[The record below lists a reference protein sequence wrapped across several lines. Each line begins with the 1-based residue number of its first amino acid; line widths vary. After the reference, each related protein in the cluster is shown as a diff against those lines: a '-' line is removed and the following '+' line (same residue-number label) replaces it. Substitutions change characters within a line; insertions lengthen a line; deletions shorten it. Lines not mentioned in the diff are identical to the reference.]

1 MTTTTDRNSL
11 WVLRRRIGRC
21 MSATLVAASLG
32 ASALLAQHG
41 HGSEGVG
48 KAHMET
54 SCAPAVQARFD
65 RALAVLHNFWY
76 ARALTLFQ
84 EIQQADP
91 DCAIAYWGAAMTY
104 NHPFWDDPSPEDEAA
119 AWAFVQKGLKARS
132 QNDRERMYL
141 AAVAALYKDAGA
153 GTKQSRDEAYRE
165 QMAATHAKYPDD
177 ETSLFYGLSI
187 LGTIREGTK
196 GFEMQGRAVALFES
210 VYAHDPQH
218 PGVLHYLIHAYDDP
232 VHAETGLAVA
242 RAYAKTAAAVPHAY
256 HMPSHIFTRLGYWDE
271 AATTNENAWQIS
283 SDDVKAA
290 GEPGALRD
298 FHALNYLSYN
308 YLQLG
313 RYKDAR
319 KAVDLFAAEYA
330 ATANRKT
337 APDSQALQARHV
349 RGRTIFALPDR
360 VLYGYFDTLA
370 RFIVESESWSDVPT
384 LPLIAPSSDFVVMK
398 LHLEAMAAAKRKD
411 AATAKTKAA
420 EMMERARVPGQHPF
434 VQQILTMQAREA
446 AALAAHAAGDGAGA
460 VTEMDAAVAI
470 EDAIDSLSQPP
481 YPIIPAHELYGSML
495 MEMGRPAEARKHFEE
510 TLRRTP
516 GRPKAIVGI
525 AQAAEA
531 MGDTAT
537 ARAQYTRL
545 IEMWKSADRDRPE
558 LLAARRFLQSAGR

>member
-1 MTTTTDRNSL
+1 MWTVNRNDAAGRL
-11 WVLRRRIGRC
+11 LGRC
-21 MSATLVAASLG
+21 LSAALAASLG
-32 ASALLAQHG
+32 APVLLAQHG

-76 ARALTLFQ
+76 ARALTQFQ
-84 EIQQADP
+84 EIQKADP
-91 DCAIAYWGAAMTY
+91 ECAMAYWGAAMTY
-104 NHPFWDDPSPEDEAA
+104 NHPFWDYPSREEEAA
-119 AWAFVQKGLKARS
+119 AWAYVQKGLKATS

-141 AAVAALYKDAGA
+141 EAVAKLYKDAGA

-177 ETSLFYGLSI
+177 ETTLFYGLSI
-187 LGTIREGTK
+187 LSTIREGTK

-210 VYAHDPQH
+210 VYAHDKQH

-232 VHAETGLAVA
+232 VHAQTGLVA
-242 RAYAKTAAAVPHAY
+242 ARTYAKTAAAVPHAY

-271 AATTNENAWQIS
+271 AATTNENAWRIS
-283 SDDVKAA
+283 NDDVKAA
-290 GEPGALRD
+290 GEGGELRD

-313 RYKDAR
+313 RYTDA
-319 KAVDLFAAEYA
+319 KKTVDLFAAQYA
-330 ATANRKT
+330 AIANRKT
-337 APDSQALQARHV
+337 APDSQDLQARHV

-370 RFIVESESWSDVPT
+370 RFIVESESWSGVPD
-384 LPLIAPSSDFVVMK
+384 LPLVAASSDFVVMK
-398 LHLEAMAAAKRKD
+398 LHLEVMAAAKRKD
-411 AATAKTKAA
+411 AATARTKAA
-420 EMMERARVPGQHPF
+420 EMMERARVPGQHPL
-434 VQQILTMQAREA
+434 VQQVLTIQAREA
-446 AALAAHAAGDGAGA
+446 AASAAVAAGDAAGA
-460 VTEMDAAVAI
+460 LTEMDAAVAI

-495 MEMGRPAEARKHFEE
+495 MEMGRPAEARRHFEE

-516 GRPKAIVGI
+516 GRPKAIAGI
-525 AQAAEA
+525 ARAAEA

-545 IEMWKSADRDRPE
+545 ADMWKSADSDRPE
-558 LLAARRFLQSAGR
+558 LLAARRFLGSKNP